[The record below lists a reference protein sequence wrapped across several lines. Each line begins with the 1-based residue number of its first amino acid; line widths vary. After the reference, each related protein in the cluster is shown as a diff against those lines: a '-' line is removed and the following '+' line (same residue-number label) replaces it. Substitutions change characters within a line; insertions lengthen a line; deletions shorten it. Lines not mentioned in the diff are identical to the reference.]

1 MGLLIGKSVII
12 LFIKFLQLIKNI
24 WLYADNGVYYWYG
37 ESKKTDSL
45 ADHGINCY
53 STTDKTLTKWKF
65 EGSVRFMPINP
76 KYFNLASKSKI
87 LLSVRIN
94 MHTNILFRC

>member
-1 MGLLIGKSVII
+1 MKLKL
-12 LFIKFLQLIKNI
+12 
-24 WLYADNGVYYWYG
+24 ATDNGVYYWYG

-76 KYFNLASKSKI
+76 K
-87 LLSVRIN
+87 
-94 MHTNILFRC
+94 